1 MLFQTERPRLNR
13 LQVFATVIQH
23 PLPEWQ
29 QTLCHLYTCCQA
41 HAWRWAARSVRTGT
55 SDWSQHRKFL
65 LLTISRVATSWT
77 MVGFHSFSRRST
89 KVVSTSDG
97 GKGLTLTNRCVRAAW
112 ENLWSL
118 DAPSIFD
125 CTSGSCGNFDNLN
138 DAECTS
144 ITWLQLNVVLSW
156 QMRRRWQQPL
166 ANHLCFSDFCFANR
180 CHCIKWSFWP
190 ETFGLKS
197 SVNHMP

>member
-1 MLFQTERPRLNR
+1 MLFQSERPRLNR

-41 HAWRWAARSVRTGT
+41 HAWRWAARNVRTGT
-55 SDWSQHRKFL
+55 SDWSQHRKL
-65 LLTISRVATSWT
+65 LLLFSCVATSWT
-77 MVGFHSFSRRST
+77 MVGFHSFSRLST

-112 ENLWSL
+112 HFWPL

-125 CTSGSCGNFDNLN
+125 CTSGSCWNFDNLN

-156 QMRRRWQQPL
+156 QMRQRRWHQPL
-166 ANHLCFSDFCFANR
+166 ANHLCFSAFCFSNR
-180 CHCIKWSFWP
+180 CHCIKWSFRP